1 MKIKIN
7 DKEYGLSWGMGCL
20 RLFCDEMGCDL
31 EPGLELVMG
40 LGEYT
45 GLERSKSVPM
55 LILCAIKNYAYV
67 NREEIPDVTFE
78 QIEAYRDYTQAAEFQ
93 LIVNDF
99 FASMLQGQTVAER
112 FGITTDTS
120 EATEKAKKKS
130 VSAKKSS

>member
-31 EPGLELVMG
+31 EPGLEMIVG
-40 LGEYT
+40 GGDHT
-45 GLERSKSVPM
+45 GYQRSKSVTAI
-55 LILCAIKNYAYV
+55 ILAAIKNYAYI
-67 NREEIPDVTFE
+67 NREPIPDVTIWE
-78 QIEAYRDYTQAAEFQ
+78 LEAYRDNTPVDEFAK
-93 LIVNDF
+93 ITEDF
-99 FASMLQGQTVAER
+99 MGSMLQGRTINEI
-112 FGITTDTS
+112 FGRDVKS